1 MTDDPLV
8 RTPAAAAAGA
18 APAAA
23 PRFDPGTT
31 INDLVARHPAL
42 MPVLAGH
49 GLDLCCGGPLTL
61 RQAAERHGLD
71 LDALLADLAGALAA
85 A

>member
-1 MTDDPLV
+1 MTDDPL
-8 RTPAAAAAGA
+8 AGDAGA

-23 PRFDPGTT
+23 PPFDPGTT

-42 MPVLAGH
+42 MPVLAGR

-61 RQAAERHGLD
+61 REAAERHGLD
-71 LDALLADLAGALAA
+71 LEALLADLTGALAA